1 MEQLP
6 CFIIKM
12 EKNMQ
17 TKSVY
22 VMNLCV
28 PCENRCRYCLLSY
41 NGKEN
46 GIDYK
51 RSEIYA
57 KRFYDWIQEKRP
69 DLSFV
74 FGFGYS
80 MEHPNLMEAID
91 FLQKIDSPTGRFLQL
106 DGMKFREEGELR
118 SFLIALKEH
127 GIQLI
132 DLTFYGTEDYHDKF
146 AARKG
151 DFAYMMSILR
161 IANEIGLPVEVGI
174 PVSHENVEQ
183 LEKLISELEKYEL
196 SRLFCF
202 VPHSEGKGALLNNV
216 RFSQKD
222 YDSLSDKVK
231 KYLNTNRFKTE
242 KDWLHENE
250 FFAVDKRMVAL
261 TLTPEN
267 IDQFEQ
273 MSFDETI
280 AYLEKLDDEYYRVV
294 PDMDTLM
301 EMYGDTD
308 SDLFYSARDLY
319 LNYQRRY
326 IEEQHI
332 EVYDINDER
341 QCFSR
346 RY

>member
-1 MEQLP
+1 
-6 CFIIKM
+6 
-12 EKNMQ
+12 MQ

-46 GIDYK
+46 GIDYR
-51 RSEIYA
+51 RSEAYA
-57 KRFYDWIQEKRP
+57 KRFYEWIQDNRP

-80 MEHPNLMEAID
+80 MEHPNLTEAID
-91 FLQKIDSPTGRFLQL
+91 FLQEIGSPTGRFLQM
-106 DGMKFREEGELR
+106 DGMKFRTEDELR
-118 SFLIALKEH
+118 TLFLDFKEH
-127 GIQLI
+127 GIQLM

-151 DFAYMMSILR
+151 DYAYMMSILQ

-174 PVSHENVEQ
+174 PVSHENAEQ
-183 LEKLISELEKYEL
+183 LELLINELEKYQLEKI
-196 SRLFCF
+196 FCF
-202 VPHSEGKGALLNNV
+202 VPHAEGRGVLLNSV
-216 RFSQKD
+216 RFSQRD
-222 YDSLSDKVK
+222 YDCLSEKVK
-231 KYLNTNRFKTE
+231 GYLNTNRFKTE
-242 KDWLHENE
+242 KEWLQNVDA
-250 FFAVDKRMVAL
+250 FFTDKRMVAL

-267 IDQFEQ
+267 IEQFEQ

-280 AYLEKLDDEYYRVV
+280 TYLENLDDEYYRVV
-294 PDMDTLM
+294 PNAETLL
-301 EMYGDTD
+301 EMYGDAN

-326 IEEQHI
+326 IKEHNT